1 MAPEPRYLKLVIFE
15 KMFDNCFGFALSQKN
30 RIRKAYLLSW
40 YLLHVSIQ
48 DLQVSAYAIQ
58 LGNIHLVCNGGPFLI
73 PFY

>member
-15 KMFDNCFGFALSQKN
+15 KMIDNCFGFALSQKN

-48 DLQVSAYAIQ
+48 DFQVSTQYN
-58 LGNIHLVCNGGPFLI
+58 LGIFIWFVKGVHF
-73 PFY
+73 